1 MNSSRVLVIMP
12 TFNEAQCI
20 LQTWSELRTALPHI
34 NILIVDDNSPDGTGD
49 IADRLTHAD
58 NRTFVLHRTV
68 KQGLGAAYIDGFRWA
83 GTKDFDFVVEMD
95 ADGSHRA
102 ADLPRMLAVA
112 EESDLVIGSRWV
124 AGGGIE
130 NWSWHRQLL
139 SRAGNSYVRRLLNL
153 TVGDSTSGFRV
164 FRSSAL
170 ATIHLDSVSS
180 TGYCFQVDMTRRFA
194 HHGFRIREVPILFVE
209 RRAGRSKMSNAIVR
223 EALWRVA
230 VWGLKDRLS
239 TVAHLFSRR
248 WGT

>member
-1 MNSSRVLVIMP
+1 MNLSRVLVIMP

-20 LQTWSELRTALPHI
+20 LQTWSELRTALPDI
-34 NILIVDDNSPDGTGD
+34 NILIVDDNSPDGTGG

-58 NRTFVLHRTV
+58 DRTFVLHRAV

-83 GTKDFDFVVEMD
+83 ATQDFDFVVEMD

-102 ADLPRMLAVA
+102 ADLSLMLAVA
-112 EESDLVIGSRWV
+112 DECDLVIGSRWV
-124 AGGGIE
+124 SGGGIE

-139 SRAGNSYVRRLLNL
+139 SRAGNNYVRRLLNL
-153 TVGDSTSGFRV
+153 KVGDSTAGFRV

-170 ATIHLDSVSS
+170 AAIHLDSISS

-209 RRAGRSKMSNAIVR
+209 RRAGKSKMSNAIVR
-223 EALWRVA
+223 EALWRVT
-230 VWGLKDRLS
+230 VWGIQDRLS
-239 TVAHLFSRR
+239 KVAHLFSRH